1 LEAFTA
7 HPVDIFELAQLRSG
21 SHTAVPLWVRSGGT
35 ILFHAMTFTRFVTRS
50 AFRNRLRSLLT
61 VSSIAFS
68 LLLLSVM
75 LTLWRSFYID
85 KGAPDS
91 ALRVMTRHKVSLAN
105 FLPIYYRDKIRTVPG
120 VVHVVPM
127 TWFGGKYID
136 DKPANFFAQFAT
148 DPEEYFDVAA
158 DKIMPPEQ
166 LAAWKKDRAGCVAD
180 SELAKKHHWK
190 VGDRITLQGTI
201 FPTNLDLTLRGI
213 YTIDPPLSNLY
224 FHAKYLEES
233 VSWFKDSAG
242 FYFTRV
248 DTSENM
254 PKAARAIDDMF
265 HSTPV
270 PTKSESEQAFRLD
283 FIATLGNVKLFI
295 LSICGAV
302 VFTMLLVSANTMAM
316 SIRERTR
323 EVAVL
328 RTLGFTRERIFKLLL
343 SEALAIAL
351 IGGLAG
357 VALATLILGAL
368 SRPGIGMPVSL
379 HMTTATALVVMLV
392 AALVG
397 VTSAV
402 IPSYRASRLH
412 IVDALRHIG

>member
-1 LEAFTA
+1 
-7 HPVDIFELAQLRSG
+7 
-21 SHTAVPLWVRSGGT
+21 
-35 ILFHAMTFTRFVTRS
+35 MTFTRLVTRS

-61 VSSIAFS
+61 VASIAFS

-91 ALRVMTRHKVSLAN
+91 ALRIMTRHKVSLAN
-105 FLPIYYRDKIRTVPG
+105 FLPIYYRDKIRSVPG
-120 VVHVVPM
+120 VLHVVPM
-127 TWFGGKYID
+127 TWFGGKYKD

-158 DKIMPPEQ
+158 DKVMPPEQ
-166 LAAWKKDRAGCVAD
+166 LAAWKKDRAGCVVDAD
-180 SELAKKHHWK
+180 SAKKHHWK
-190 VGDRITLQGTI
+190 VGDRITLRGTI
-201 FPTNLDLTLRGI
+201 FPTNLELTLRGI
-213 YTIDPPLSNLY
+213 YTIDPPNSNLY
-224 FHAKYLEES
+224 FHTKYLEES
-233 VSWFKDSAG
+233 VSWFKDTAG

-248 DTSENM
+248 DTPENM

-270 PTKSESEQAFRLD
+270 PTKSESEQAFRLN
-283 FIATLGNVKLFI
+283 FIATLGNVKAFI

-302 VFTMLLVSANTMAM
+302 VFTMLLVCANTMAM

-328 RTLGFTRERIFKLLL
+328 RTLGFTRERIFQLLL

-351 IGGLAG
+351 IGGLLG
-357 VALATLILGAL
+357 VAFATLIIGLL
-368 SRPGIGMPVSL
+368 SRPGIGMPVSM
-379 HMTTATALVVMLV
+379 HMTSATALVVMLV

-397 VTSAV
+397 LTSAV

>member
-1 LEAFTA
+1 
-7 HPVDIFELAQLRSG
+7 
-21 SHTAVPLWVRSGGT
+21 
-35 ILFHAMTFTRFVTRS
+35 MTFTRFVTRS

-61 VSSIAFS
+61 LASIAFS

-91 ALRVMTRHKVSLAN
+91 ALRIMTRHKVSLAN

-136 DKPANFFAQFAT
+136 DTPKNFFAQFAT

-158 DKIMPPEQ
+158 DKVMPPEQ
-166 LAAWKKDRAGCVAD
+166 LAAWKKDRAGCVVDAD
-180 SELAKKHHWK
+180 LATKHNWK
-190 VGDRITLQGTI
+190 IGDRIVLQGTI
-201 FPTNLDLTLRGI
+201 FPTNLELNLRGI
-213 YTIDPPLSNLY
+213 YTIDPPSSNLY

-248 DTSENM
+248 DTPENM
-254 PKAARAIDDMF
+254 PASARAVDDMF

-283 FIATLGNVKLFI
+283 FIASLGSVKAFI

-302 VFTMLLVSANTMAM
+302 VFTMLLVCANTMAM

-351 IGGLAG
+351 LGGLLG
-357 VALATLILGAL
+357 VMFATVLIGAL
-368 SRPGIGMPVSL
+368 SRPGIGVPVSM
-379 HMTTATALVVMLV
+379 HMTVLTAVAVMLV

-397 VTSAV
+397 ISSAV

>member
-1 LEAFTA
+1 
-7 HPVDIFELAQLRSG
+7 
-21 SHTAVPLWVRSGGT
+21 
-35 ILFHAMTFTRFVTRS
+35 MTLTRFVTRS
-50 AFRNRLRSLLT
+50 AFRNRLRSSLT
-61 VSSIAFS
+61 VASIAFS

-91 ALRVMTRHKVSLAN
+91 ALRIMTRHKVSLAN
-105 FLPIYYRDKIRTVPG
+105 FLPIYYRDKIRTIPG

-148 DPEEYFDVAA
+148 DADEYFDVAA
-158 DKIMPPEQ
+158 DKIMPAEQ
-166 LAAWKKDRAGCVAD
+166 IAAWKKDRAGCVVDAD
-180 SELAKKHHWK
+180 LARKHHWK
-190 VGDRITLQGTI
+190 LGDRISLQGTI
-201 FPTNLDLTLRGI
+201 FPTNLELIVRGI
-213 YTIDPPLSNLY
+213 YTIDPPNSNLY

-233 VSWFKDSAG
+233 VAWFKDSAG

-248 DTSENM
+248 DTAENM
-254 PKAARAIDDMF
+254 PKAAHAIDDMF

-283 FIATLGNVKLFI
+283 FIATLGNVKAFI

-302 VFTMLLVSANTMAM
+302 VFTMLLVCANTMAM

-328 RTLGFTRERIFKLLL
+328 RTLGFTRETIFRLLL
-343 SEALAIAL
+343 SEALTIAL
-351 IGGLAG
+351 IGGMCG
-357 VALATLILGAL
+357 VLFATLLIGAL
-368 SRPGIGMPVSL
+368 SRPGIGVPVSM
-379 HMTTATALVVMLV
+379 HMTIATAAVVMLV
-392 AALVG
+392 AAFVG
-397 VTSAV
+397 LTSAIV
-402 IPSYRASRLH
+402 PSYRASHLH
-412 IVDALRHIG
+412 IVEALRHIG

>member
-1 LEAFTA
+1 
-7 HPVDIFELAQLRSG
+7 
-21 SHTAVPLWVRSGGT
+21 
-35 ILFHAMTFTRFVTRS
+35 MTFTRFVARS

-61 VSSIAFS
+61 LSSIAFS

-91 ALRVMTRHKVSLAN
+91 ALRIMTRHKVSLAN

-136 DKPANFFAQFAT
+136 DTPKNFFAQFAT

-158 DKIMPPEQ
+158 DKIMPAEQ
-166 LAAWKKDRAGCVAD
+166 IASWKKDRAGCVVDAD
-180 SELAKKHHWK
+180 LARKHNWK
-190 VGDRITLQGTI
+190 LGDRITLQGTI
-201 FPTNLDLTLRGI
+201 FPTNLELTLRGI
-213 YTIDPPLSNLY
+213 YTIDPPSSNVY

-233 VSWFKDSAG
+233 VPWFKDSAG

-248 DTSENM
+248 DAAHNM
-254 PKAARAIDDMF
+254 PDAARAIDAMF

-283 FIATLGNVKLFI
+283 FIATLGNVKAFI

-302 VFTMLLVSANTMAM
+302 VFTMLLVCANTMAM

-328 RTLGFTRERIFKLLL
+328 RTLGFTRERIFQLLL

-351 IGGLAG
+351 LGGVLG
-357 VALATLILGAL
+357 VLFATLLIGAL
-368 SRPGIGMPVSL
+368 SRPGIGIPVSM
-379 HMTTATALVVMLV
+379 HMTVLTAGVVMVV
-392 AALVG
+392 AAFVG
-397 VTSAV
+397 VTSAL

-412 IVDALRHIG
+412 IVEALRHIG